1 MMHNQLRSIAC
12 WQMMHKVSVPEES
25 TSCLPCRVN
34 PMGLICT
41 CKQARKTGICHAIVA
56 VNHRCGKINI
66 ASELMKMGKKKKKK
80 AVHRAT
86 GRRQMQPESS
96 SDSET
101 DEQQTLSDLPTSSD
115 ED

>member
-66 ASELMKMGKKKKKK
+66 ASELMKMGKKKRTKR
-80 AVHRAT
+80 AVNVDSAVLEPAELELELGMNST
-86 GRRQMQPESS
+86 ISGSPQPA
-96 SDSET
+96 
-101 DEQQTLSDLPTSSD
+101 
-115 ED
+115 

>member
-1 MMHNQLRSIAC
+1 
-12 WQMMHKVSVPEES
+12 MHKVSVPEES

-66 ASELMKMGKKKKKK
+66 ASELMKMGKKKKK

-101 DEQQTLSDLPTSSD
+101 DEEQTLSDLPTSSD